1 MHISLEAIMSDYKEW
16 QRKKAAMNGAI
27 EKYTEE
33 RMNDEYGRI
42 HTDGSRSGGQPVLKP
57 CPFCGAQP
65 HHGLS
70 KVMHDGLH
78 GDPYQRFLVWCPKDH
93 AKVDKVNREQAFAA
107 WNTRQPTPSDD
118 YTRGFIA
125 GLDDGAKMDAEE
137 YAFRA
142 SQPTQSDAEIIAENK
157 RLREA
162 LELCL
167 DELWAPQEGC
177 SCHISPPCGDCVEY
191 QSIREAIAVAR
202 AALKEQ
208 SK

>member
-1 MHISLEAIMSDYKEW
+1 MSDANERLGAW
-16 QRKKAAMNGAI
+16 LSAA
-27 EKYTEE
+27 
-33 RMNDEYGRI
+33 
-42 HTDGSRSGGQPVLKP
+42 
-57 CPFCGAQP
+57 
-65 HHGLS
+65 
-70 KVMHDGLH
+70 
-78 GDPYQRFLVWCPKDH
+78 
-93 AKVDKVNREQAFAA
+93 
-107 WNTRQPTPSDD
+107 
-118 YTRGFIA
+118 
-125 GLDDGAKMDAEE
+125 LDDPNCSE
-137 YAFRA
+137 AFKQDINDWFA
-142 SQPTQSDAEIIAENK
+142 SQPPQSDAEIIAEIIAENK